1 MPFFRMLLP
10 FAAGIW
16 IGWEYQMNW
25 QVAAILLTATLLL
38 FVALQKTKFRKQI
51 LLAWVR
57 GALLSLSLFF
67 AGILICWLNNI
78 AHHPQ
83 WIGKNTTTPGYIKLV
98 LNEPLTKKTK
108 SFKAEASVV
117 GYYVNEQWIE
127 QKGKVLLYFSEDV
140 KREKLD
146 VGSVIITRKSLQKIL
161 NPGNP
166 AGFDYQR
173 YTLYKGITHQ
183 LYLKTDDY
191 VIGGAHQ
198 KQCLRASLFNTRKYI
213 LAILHHYIPEQ
224 RERGIAEALLL
235 GYRDELDRE
244 LVQTYSNTG
253 VVHIIAISGMHL
265 GLIYG
270 ILLLLF
276 RPFKRWRYARYAYP
290 CIIILLLW
298 AFTFMVGATQSVV
311 RAAWMFSFLAAAQTF
326 RRNTN
331 IYNTLAASAFLMLC
345 YNPFVL
351 WDIGFQLSYAAV
363 LGIALVMKPLSN
375 AWIFEN
381 KLLQHL
387 WNMTSVTIAA
397 QLLTLPISI
406 YHFHQF
412 PNLFFITNIIAV
424 PMGTI
429 VLIGEIILVVLA
441 TFPAIAFWIGKAVSA
456 CIFMLNEFVLWVDAF
471 RFAVTEGIYI
481 TSIQTALLYVLIG
494 IAYLFMLNRHKKYL
508 INGMLCVLGVFAIQ
522 MHTRYV
528 QERQEKIII
537 YNLQGYTAIDLIQG
551 RKFAF
556 IGDGALLEQPSLER
570 FHLMPSRIAHGVS
583 KEQNL
588 ASLKVISG
596 GLQFRQLKMV
606 LYKGGI
612 LPNQYGTSI
621 PTDLLV
627 VGKGARASL
636 YDILQSY
643 PCKWVVIDSSNPQW
657 QVKNWKK
664 EALRI
669 KVQVFS
675 TEAQGAFVLSW

>member
-1 MPFFRMLLP
+1 M
-10 FAAGIW
+10 
-16 IGWEYQMNW
+16 
-25 QVAAILLTATLLL
+25 
-38 FVALQKTKFRKQI
+38 
-51 LLAWVR
+51 R
-57 GALLSLSLFF
+57 GALLSLSLFS

-78 AHHPQ
+78 EHYPQ
-83 WIGKNTTTPGYIKLV
+83 WVGKNTTTQGYIKLV
-98 LNEPLTKKTK
+98 LNEPPSKKSK
-108 SFKAEASVV
+108 SYKAEASIV

-140 KREKLD
+140 NREKLD
-146 VGSVIITRKSLQKIL
+146 YGSVIVTRKSLQKIS
-161 NPGNP
+161 NAGNP
-166 AGFDYQR
+166 AGFDYHR
-173 YTLYKGITHQ
+173 YTLFKGITHQ
-183 LYLKTDDY
+183 LYLKKDDY
-191 VIGGAHQ
+191 IIAGAPQ
-198 KQCLRASLFNTRKYI
+198 KQWLSASLFDIRKYV
-213 LAILHHYIPEQ
+213 LAILHRYIPEQ

-235 GYRDELDRE
+235 GYRDELDRT

-276 RPFKRWRYARYAYP
+276 RPLKRWRYATYAYP
-290 CIIILLLW
+290 FMIVFLLW
-298 AFTFMVGATQSVV
+298 AFTIMVGATPSVV

-345 YNPFVL
+345 FNPFVL
-351 WDIGFQLSYAAV
+351 WDIGFQLSYTAV

-375 AWIFEN
+375 AWIFNN

-397 QLLTLPISI
+397 QLLTLPISV

-441 TFPAIAFWIGKAVSA
+441 SFPAVAFWIGKAVSA
-456 CIFMLNEFVLWVDAF
+456 CILILNEFVLWVDAF
-471 RFAVTEGIYI
+471 RFAVTEGISI

-494 IAYLFMLNRHKKYL
+494 VAYLFMINRHKKHL
-508 INGMLCVLGVFAIQ
+508 INGMLCVLVFFAIQ
-522 MHTRYV
+522 MHTRYI
-528 QERQEKIII
+528 QERQGKIII
-537 YNLQGYTAIDLIQG
+537 YNIQGYTAIDLIQG

-556 IGDGALLEQPSLER
+556 IGDEALLKHPFLER

-588 ASLKVISG
+588 ASVKVISG
-596 GLQFRQLKMV
+596 GLQFRHLNMV

-612 LPNQYGTSI
+612 LPNQYGTTI
-621 PTDLLV
+621 PTDLLILS
-627 VGKGARASL
+627 KGARANL
-636 YDILQSY
+636 HDILQSY

-657 QVKNWKK
+657 RVKNWKK
-664 EALRI
+664 EAQHM